1 MAFTIPTVRVLHSDG
16 DIGVSRF
23 IARMQVFMILMAILL
38 LVAGGALL
46 SFVPPEISEEV
57 LTEEIESP
65 PPTLDAAVI
74 AEPPFSELRE
84 AGTRP
89 VPVSSP
95 RPFPFQP

>member
-16 DIGVSRF
+16 DVGASRF
-23 IARMQVFMILMAILL
+23 IARMQVLIILMAILL
-38 LVAGGALL
+38 LGGGGALL
-46 SFVPPEISEEV
+46 SFIPPEISEEA
-57 LTEEIESP
+57 LTEEIEP
-65 PPTLDAAVI
+65 PPPKLNAAVI

-84 AGTRP
+84 AGSRP